1 MSEIEQG
8 GCACGAVRYT
18 LKPGYRLK
26 PYACHCS
33 DCRKRTGS
41 AFSHHMLVMRADLDL
56 TGDLDQGQLTQPSG
70 AVSTISGCSKCKSRV
85 MAENSTRPGT
95 ATLRVGTLDHAE
107 RFSPAAH
114 LWVSKK
120 QPWLVLPDDVPQL
133 DEQPRTSEE
142 WLQLLGP
149 Q

>member
-8 GCACGAVRYT
+8 GCACGAVRYA
-18 LKPGYRLK
+18 LRPGFRLK

-33 DCRKRTGS
+33 DCQKGTGS
-41 AFSHHMLVMRADLDL
+41 AFSLHMLVMRADLEL
-56 TGDLDQGQLTQPSG
+56 TGDLEQGQVTLPSG
-70 AVSTISGCSKCKSRV
+70 ALVTISGCPMCKSRV
-85 MAENSTRPGT
+85 IGENATRPGT
-95 ATLRVGTLDHAE
+95 ATLRVGTLDRAG
-107 RFSPAAH
+107 RFPPAAH
-114 LWVSKK
+114 LWVGSK

-133 DEQPRTSEE
+133 GEQPRTNEE